1 MVILAK
7 TELAAG
13 TALFPVPAVMISCG
27 SATGEQNI
35 VTVAWVGTVC
45 SDPPM
50 VAIGLRASRH
60 SHQII
65 SDAREFVVNI
75 PSAEQTVAMDYCG
88 IVSGK
93 DHNKFAECSFTAM
106 KGSKLDY
113 APLIAECPVNL
124 ECVVKQVHNLGSHD
138 LFIAEVVA
146 VQVDEAM
153 MSGSRIDHLA
163 VKPVC
168 YVAGTYYGLGEMIA
182 KGGVGKQMKT
192 RQG

>member
-1 MVILAK
+1 MAK

-27 SATGEQNI
+27 SATGERNI

-60 SHQII
+60 SHHII
-65 SDAREFVVNI
+65 SGAEEFVVNI
-75 PSAEQTVAMDYCG
+75 PSEEQTVAMDYCG
-88 IVSGK
+88 LVSGK
-93 DHNKFAECSFTAM
+93 DHDKFAECGFTVI
-106 KGSKLDY
+106 KSSKLDF
-113 APLIAECPVNL
+113 APIIAECPVNL
-124 ECVVKQVHNLGSHD
+124 ECKVRQVLNLGSHD

-146 VQVDEAM
+146 VQVDESLV
-153 MSGSRIDHLA
+153 SGNRIDHVA

-168 YVAGTYYGLGEMIA
+168 YVSGTYYGLGEMIA
-182 KGGVGKQMKT
+182 KGGAGKQMKI